1 MAHYEMKIFRASLL
15 LTWKAPPLAMTGFF
29 LLCQVIGVM
38 CAIPDLAMAGEDTI
52 LSEEEMV
59 CPIDGTIMCPPSATS
74 SPERQVKNGLTLDVD
89 HAPALLVSA
98 AVLTTP
104 SVPTLWSW
112 SSAFSIVPISIGSS
126 SVLRI

>member
-1 MAHYEMKIFRASLL
+1 MAHYEMKIFGASLL
-15 LTWKAPPLAMTGFF
+15 PTWKAPPLAMTGFF
-29 LLCQVIGVM
+29 LFCQVIGVM
-38 CAIPDLAMAGEDTI
+38 CAIPDFAMAGEDTI
-52 LSEEEMV
+52 LPEEEMV
-59 CPIDGTIMCPPSATS
+59 CPSDGTIMCPPSATS

-89 HAPALLVSA
+89 HAPTLLVSA

-104 SVPTLWSW
+104 SVPMLWSW